1 MEKKLNEVNMNEIKN
16 IKEVKDISYEELR
29 GVSEKLEDDTTR
41 PSSMAEMFSKELHR
55 IDNKGKRIE
64 TMEDLTDEIEK
75 YNKNM
80 QSDFTNVNWSKI
92 VKDKEFTEE
101 YMTMFQVQAQNYY
114 EDFIKL
120 HKVSDEF
127 IRKMYYDFIGVFMLE
142 WLPLKDR
149 QRVFPE
155 VFEEK

>member
-1 MEKKLNEVNMNEIKN
+1 MEKKLNEGNMNEIKN
-16 IKEVKDISYEELR
+16 IKEVKDINYEELR
-29 GVSEKLEDDTTR
+29 GTNEKLEDDTTR
-41 PSSMAEMFSKELHR
+41 PSSMAEMFSAELHKNE
-55 IDNKGKRIE
+55 DKGKRIE

-75 YNKNM
+75 YNKNI
-80 QSDFTNVNWSKI
+80 QSDFTNVNWGSV

-114 EDFIKL
+114 EDFIKS

-127 IRKMYYDFIGVFMLE
+127 IRKMYYDFIGVFMVE

-149 QRVFPE
+149 QRIFPE
-155 VFEEK
+155 IFKEK

>member
-1 MEKKLNEVNMNEIKN
+1 MEKKLNEGNMKEVNN
-16 IKEVKDISYEELR
+16 IKEVEDISYEELR
-29 GVSEKLEDDTTR
+29 GVSEKLEDNTK

-101 YMTMFQVQAQNYY
+101 YMTMFQIQAQNYY
-114 EDFIKL
+114 EDFIKS

-127 IRKMYYDFIGVFMLE
+127 IRKMYYDFIGVFMVE

-149 QRVFPE
+149 QRIFPE
-155 VFEEK
+155 TFKEK